1 MSAAEPFTKAPSAP
15 ANIEARRN
23 ALQLAEGTWQGAGNP
38 TYLRLGA
45 QGPLHTLTPACVH
58 TACQRQLLLVD
69 IKPISRT
76 RSLWLV
82 GHVGHFLVAFPV
94 TFFHREMPWHTSP
107 RLPPDSSSPRRLG
120 RDQALHRHGPLW
132 HHHPQLPLWPLQ
144 GALYV
149 WVGGRGGGKAT
160 SKDSFS
166 MHERGHIGHC
176 KHFFLGPALL
186 VEVLD
191 LLCWSSPSN
200 PPLSHPLFLA
210 DGHGHGQ
217 ARLMLCPTARVTR
230 AHFDQRCPRP
240 GALRIVLSGPPL
252 CETARVERSAQPG
265 GVRACTRHAVLG
277 FARLQ
282 SVLIVDCR

>member
-149 WVGGRGGGKAT
+149 WVGGWVGGGGGGGGAGRPLVKILSQCMSAGILGT
-160 SKDSFS
+160 VS
-166 MHERGHIGHC
+166 I
-176 KHFFLGPALL
+176 FF
-186 VEVLD
+186 LD
-191 LLCWSSPSN
+191 LLFWSKSWTCS
-200 PPLSHPLFLA
+200 A
-210 DGHGHGQ
+210 GQ
-217 ARLMLCPTARVTR
+217 APLT
-230 AHFDQRCPRP
+230 
-240 GALRIVLSGPPL
+240 PPCL
-252 CETARVERSAQPG
+252 TPFSSQMG
-265 GVRACTRHAVLG
+265 TGTGKL
-277 FARLQ
+277 
-282 SVLIVDCR
+282 D